1 MGYNI
6 KSNFEKQLEQDS
18 KKRYERNID
27 KYKENKKMLDM
38 ETYLSMK
45 IRESGDL
52 FDKILKEW

>member
-1 MGYNI
+1 MEQGI

-18 KKRYERNID
+18 QKRYERNID

-38 ETYLSMK
+38 EAYLSMK

>member
-1 MGYNI
+1 MEQGI

-27 KYKENKKMLDM
+27 KYKENKRMLDM
-38 ETYLSMK
+38 ETYLSTK

>member
-1 MGYNI
+1 MEYNI

-27 KYKENKKMLDM
+27 KYKENKRMLDM